1 MRKAGYK
8 PNNALRDQRT
18 ALLWI
23 QKYISGFGGDSTNVT
38 LIGESAGGVSVSY
51 HLYSK
56 EPLFRRCMLMSGSN
70 LLMPPAPLSLAES
83 NYKTAMKALGLESA
97 SPAETI
103 QALNS
108 MDGKKLCEK
117 MLFGGI
123 PMLPVVD
130 DDIITAAPK
139 YSNLSLQ
146 PPFWC
151 EAVIIGDCQFD
162 GNIQSLR
169 LGSKKA
175 GIAKV
180 FRSSITTSLGESLS
194 SKLLQAYSLSPEL
207 PDNEAFFR
215 VLEFV
220 TDVQF
225 YSPTTTYAETLAEKM
240 KVYMYRFNEPNPW
253 EGPWKGHAIH
263 IQDLMWL
270 FQNLNE
276 FMDGPQQAQAKAF
289 AGGVLDFANGQDA
302 WRPWK
307 SEDRVAMVMGPKGK
321 VEMTKDEPS
330 MNGRRAIVHE
340 LAKEAGGM
348 DVLSD
353 ALNAFTRA
361 PPPS

>member
-1 MRKAGYK
+1 MRNAGYK
-8 PNNALRDQRT
+8 PNNALQHQRN

-23 QKYISGFGGDSTNVT
+23 QKYISGFGGDPANVT
-38 LIGESAGGVSVSY
+38 LIGESAGAVSVSY
-51 HLYSK
+51 HLHSK
-56 EPLFRRCMLMSGSN
+56 EPLFRRCMLMCGSN
-70 LLMPPAPLSLAES
+70 LLMPPAPLSVAES
-83 NYKTAMKALGLESA
+83 NYKAALKALGLESA
-97 SPAETI
+97 SPAEII

-108 MDGKKLCEK
+108 MDGQKLCEK

-130 DDIITAAPK
+130 DGIITATPK

-146 PPFWC
+146 PPSWC

-175 GIAKV
+175 GIAKT
-180 FRSSITTSLGESLS
+180 FYASIMASLGDSLS
-194 SKLLQAYSLSPEL
+194 SKLLQAYSLSPDL
-207 PDNEAFFR
+207 PDDKAF
-215 VLEFV
+215 LHILQFV

-225 YSPTTTYAETLAEKM
+225 YSPTLTYAETLAEKM
-240 KVYMYRFNEPNPW
+240 NVYMYRFNEPNPW

-276 FMDGPQQAQAKAF
+276 FMNGPQQAQAKAF
-289 AGGVLDFANGQDA
+289 AAGVLDFANGKDA

-307 SEDRVAMVMGPKGK
+307 SKDRVAMVMGPEGK
-321 VEMTKDEPS
+321 VEVVKDEPS
-330 MNGRRAIVHE
+330 MNGRRAIIHE

-353 ALNAFTRA
+353 ALNAFMRA
-361 PPPS
+361 PSSS

>member
-1 MRKAGYK
+1 MRNAGYK

-23 QKYISGFGGDSTNVT
+23 QKYISGFGGDPTNVT
-38 LIGESAGGVSVSY
+38 LIGESAGAVSVSY
-51 HLYSK
+51 HLCSK
-56 EPLFRRCMLMSGSN
+56 ETLFRRCMLMSGSN
-70 LLMPPAPLSLAES
+70 LLMPPAPLTLAES
-83 NYKTAMKALGLESA
+83 IYKTAMKALDLESA
-97 SPAETI
+97 SAAERI

-108 MDGKKLCEK
+108 VDGQKLCEK

-130 DDIITAAPK
+130 DDIITATPK
-139 YSNLSLQ
+139 YSNLSLHA
-146 PPFWC
+146 PSWC

-175 GIAKV
+175 GIAKA
-180 FRSSITTSLGESLS
+180 FHNSITTSLGDSLS
-194 SKLLQAYSLSPEL
+194 SKLLQAYSISPDL
-207 PDNEAFFR
+207 PDDEGFFR
-215 VLEFV
+215 VLQFV

-225 YSPTTTYAETLAEKM
+225 YSPTLTYAESLAEKM
-240 KVYMYRFNEPNPW
+240 KTYMYRFNEPNPW

-289 AGGVLDFANGQDA
+289 AEGVLDFANGKDA

-307 SEDRVAMVMGPKGK
+307 SEDRVAMVMGPEGK
-321 VEMTKDEPS
+321 VELVRDEPS
-330 MNGRRAIVHE
+330 VNGRRAIIHE
-340 LAKEAGGM
+340 LAKETGGM

-353 ALNAFTRA
+353 ALNAFMRA
-361 PPPS
+361 PSPS